1 MQRRRS
7 RLGVLARKRKVVDR
21 NRVILAMHEDGVGIR
36 AIGRE
41 IDLSPSQVSR
51 VVGSPV
57 LHDPIT
63 SSGGGVGVG
72 SVKLGQIQDDEIR
85 NGCAAD
91 LQDETSHEQPVNQ
104 PEPADKA
111 GNTDENR
118 LQSPTRVSEAAPGWA
133 RQLARESGL
142 TVAEVLEL
150 ARDGQRTG
158 WRIRLSGD
166 GLDQLQRRERGPP
179 P

>member
-1 MQRRRS
+1 
-7 RLGVLARKRKVVDR
+7 
-21 NRVILAMHEDGVGIR
+21 MHEDGVGIR

-51 VVGSPV
+51 VVQSGPQV

-63 SSGGGVGVG
+63 SLGCGVVVG
-72 SVKLGQIQDDEIR
+72 SVKLGRIQDDEIR
-85 NGCAAD
+85 NGFAAD
-91 LQDETSHEQPVNQ
+91 FQDENSREQPKKQ
-104 PEPADKA
+104 PNTVDKSV
-111 GNTDENR
+111 NTDENR
-118 LQSPTRVSEAAPGWA
+118 SQSPARVSAPAWVL
-133 RQLARESGL
+133 QVARESGL

-150 ARDGQRTG
+150 ARDAQRTG

-166 GLDQLQRRERGPP
+166 GLDRLQLRERGPP